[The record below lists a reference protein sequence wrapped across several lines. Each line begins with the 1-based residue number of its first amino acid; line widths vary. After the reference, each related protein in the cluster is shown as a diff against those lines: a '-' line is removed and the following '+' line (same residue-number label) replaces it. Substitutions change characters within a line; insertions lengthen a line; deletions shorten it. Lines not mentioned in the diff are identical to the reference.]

1 MKIWITSEEEK
12 TKNYLIATENS
23 IWITKE
29 AKDVNINDLIEN
41 NELSH
46 MSIYKTNDIKEV
58 LFNESDSQIT
68 IEFKDSKIKDIEINT
83 NSEVFTDVNNF
94 FVSNLKGVEIKNYS
108 LLKQIKPSLF
118 GTALFGGITWVLY
131 TTALSI
137 QNGEH
142 LDTSGRRSL
151 IRKIIVGIADFLGPT
166 GSLIVGGLLTLLF
179 VYTFINTIRKPKE
192 GKVLK
197 TLKKQEIKFSFQQ

>member
-12 TKNYLIATENS
+12 TNKYLIATENT
-23 IWITKE
+23 IWITEESKE
-29 AKDVNINDLIEN
+29 INISDLIEKK
-41 NELSH
+41 ELSN

-68 IEFKDSKIKDIEINT
+68 IEFKDSKIKEIEINT
-83 NSEVFTDVNNF
+83 NSQVFADVNNF
-94 FVSNLKGVEIKNYS
+94 FISNLKGVEIKNYS
-108 LLKQIKPSLF
+108 LLKQIKPSLL

-137 QNGEH
+137 QNGQH
-142 LDTSGRRSL
+142 LDTGGRRSL
-151 IRKIIVGIADFLGPT
+151 IKKIIVGIADFLGPI
-166 GSLIVGGLLTLLF
+166 GSLILGGLLTFFF
-179 VYTFINTIRKPKE
+179 VYSFIKTIRKPKE

>member
-23 IWITKE
+23 IWITE
-29 AKDVNINDLIEN
+29 ETKDVNINDLIEN
-41 NELSH
+41 NELSN

-58 LFNESDSQIT
+58 LFNESDSKIT

-83 NSEVFTDVNNF
+83 NSEIFTDVNNF

-197 TLKKQEIKFSFQQ
+197 TLKKQEIKFSF

>member
-1 MKIWITSEEEK
+1 MKIWITNETEK

-23 IWITKE
+23 IWITE
-29 AKDVNINDLIEN
+29 ETKDVNINDLIEN
-41 NELSH
+41 NELSN

-197 TLKKQEIKFSFQQ
+197 TLKKQEIKFSF

>member
-1 MKIWITSEEEK
+1 MKIWITNETEK

-23 IWITKE
+23 IWITE
-29 AKDVNINDLIEN
+29 ETKDVNINDLIEN
-41 NELSH
+41 NELSN

-83 NSEVFTDVNNF
+83 NCEVFTDVNNF

-137 QNGEH
+137 QNGQH

-151 IRKIIVGIADFLGPT
+151 IKKIIVGIADFLGPT

>member
-1 MKIWITSEEEK
+1 MKIWITNETEK

-23 IWITKE
+23 IWITE
-29 AKDVNINDLIEN
+29 ETKDVNINDLIEN
-41 NELSH
+41 NELSN

-108 LLKQIKPSLF
+108 LLKQIKPSLI

-137 QNGEH
+137 QNGQH

-197 TLKKQEIKFSFQQ
+197 TLKKQEIKFSF

>member
-1 MKIWITSEEEK
+1 MKIWITNEEEK
-12 TKNYLIATENS
+12 TNKYLIATEIS
-23 IWITKE
+23 IWITEESKE
-29 AKDVNINDLIEN
+29 VNITELIEK
-41 NELSH
+41 NELSN

-68 IEFKDSKIKDIEINT
+68 IEFKDSKISDIEINT
-83 NSEVFTDVNNF
+83 NTVVFTDVNNF

-108 LLKQIKPSLF
+108 LLKQVKPSLF
-118 GTALFGGITWVLY
+118 GTVLFGGITWVLY

-137 QNGEH
+137 ENGQH
-142 LDTSGRRSL
+142 LDTGGRRSL
-151 IRKIIVGIADFLGPT
+151 IKKIIVGIADFLGST

-192 GKVLK
+192 GKVIK
-197 TLKKQEIKFSFQQ
+197 TLKKQEIKFSF

>member
-1 MKIWITSEEEK
+1 MKIWITNETEK

-23 IWITKE
+23 IWITE
-29 AKDVNINDLIEN
+29 ETKDVNINDLIEN
-41 NELSH
+41 NELSN

-137 QNGEH
+137 QNGQH

-197 TLKKQEIKFSFQQ
+197 TLKKQEIKFSF

>member
-23 IWITKE
+23 IWITE
-29 AKDVNINDLIEN
+29 ETKDVNINDLIEN
-41 NELSH
+41 NELSN

-137 QNGEH
+137 QNGQH

-151 IRKIIVGIADFLGPT
+151 IRKIIVGIADF
-166 GSLIVGGLLTLLF
+166 
-179 VYTFINTIRKPKE
+179 
-192 GKVLK
+192 
-197 TLKKQEIKFSFQQ
+197 

>member
-23 IWITKE
+23 IWITE
-29 AKDVNINDLIEN
+29 ETKDVNINDLIEN
-41 NELSH
+41 NELSN

-137 QNGEH
+137 QNGQH

-197 TLKKQEIKFSFQQ
+197 TLKKQEIKFSF

>member
-23 IWITKE
+23 IWITE
-29 AKDVNINDLIEN
+29 ETKDVNINDLIEN
-41 NELSH
+41 NELSN

-197 TLKKQEIKFSFQQ
+197 TLKKQEIKFSF

>member
-1 MKIWITSEEEK
+1 MKIWITNETEK

-23 IWITKE
+23 IWITE
-29 AKDVNINDLIEN
+29 ETKDVNINDLIEN
-41 NELSH
+41 NELSN

-83 NSEVFTDVNNF
+83 NSEIFTDVNNF

-137 QNGEH
+137 QNGQH

-197 TLKKQEIKFSFQQ
+197 TLKKQEIKFSF